1 MEEKSNNRENSGR
14 KYNQKMK
21 PYLIL
26 QYLLKHTDK
35 NNVRSAT
42 QLIEYLEDKCGISA
56 ERRSVCKD
64 IKEIN
69 IAMYINEF
77 GGNVAEAEQAIANGD
92 FEFIVYN
99 KQKRGFFISE
109 KHVDI
114 DDMHLLAQCVYSA
127 KFLSKDK
134 ANKLIDVICDFV
146 SEYEAETIRQDS
158 LLTDRIR
165 VNNNRALYNIS
176 TINTAMSK
184 SKDHIPQKIG
194 FKYLTSAISGNTN
207 KQIERK
213 KSYIVSPFKLLINE
227 SNYYLIAFEQASG
240 KIKTYRVDRM
250 KDVVLLD
257 EAREGEESFS
267 ALDIQTYPQRTF
279 SMFGGKTERVTI
291 RFINPL
297 LDTVVERF
305 GSSARYLNED
315 ENHFTINAE
324 ICISKQFFS
333 WVCGF
338 GKGAKI
344 VSPSAVVDEFKGYLK
359 DISGMYE

>member
-1 MEEKSNNRENSGR
+1 MEEKSNNRQNSGR

-26 QYLLKHTDK
+26 QYLLHRTDK
-35 NNVRSAT
+35 NHVVTAME
-42 QLIEYLEDKCGISA
+42 LAEDYLKEECGISA
-56 ERRSVCKD
+56 ERRSIYND

-69 IAMYINEF
+69 IAMYINEY
-77 GGNVAEAEQAIANGD
+77 GGDVEEAEEAIANGE
-92 FEFIVYN
+92 FEFIVYD
-99 KQKRGFFISE
+99 KHKKGFYVAERHFD
-109 KHVDI
+109 V
-114 DDMHLLAQCVYSA
+114 DDMRLLAQCVYSTKFVSKA
-127 KFLSKDK
+127 KAD
-134 ANKLIDVICDFV
+134 KLIDVICDFV

-158 LLTDRIR
+158 FLTDRIK
-165 VNNNRALYNIS
+165 VNNNRIIYNIS
-176 TINTAMSK
+176 TINTAISK
-184 SKDHIPQKIG
+184 NRKIS
-194 FKYLTSAISGNTN
+194 FKYLTYAISGNMD
-207 KQIERK
+207 KQTERK

-250 KDVVLLD
+250 KDVVLID
-257 EAREGEESFS
+257 EAREGEEAFS
-267 ALDIQTYPQRTF
+267 AIDIQTYPQRIF
-279 SMFGGKTERVTI
+279 SMFGGKRERVTI
-291 RFINPL
+291 HFINPL

-305 GSSARYLNED
+305 GNSARYLNED

>member
-14 KYNQKMK
+14 KYNQRMK

-26 QYLLKHTDK
+26 QYLLRKTDREHT
-35 NNVRSAT
+35 VSAEKIAKDY
-42 QLIEYLEDKCGISA
+42 LIAECGISA
-56 ERRSVCKD
+56 ERRSIYND

-69 IAMYINEF
+69 IAMYINEY
-77 GGNVAEAEQAIANGD
+77 GGDVEEAEEAIANGE
-92 FEFIVYN
+92 FEFIVYD
-99 KQKRGFFISE
+99 KHKKGFYVAERHFD
-109 KHVDI
+109 V
-114 DDMHLLAQCVYSA
+114 DDMRLLAQCVYSTKFVSKA
-127 KFLSKDK
+127 KAD
-134 ANKLIDVICDFV
+134 KLIDVICDFV

-158 LLTDRIR
+158 FLTDRIK
-165 VNNNRALYNIS
+165 VNNNRIIYNIS

-184 SKDHIPQKIG
+184 SRKIS
-194 FKYLTSAISGNTN
+194 FKYLTYAVGGNMD
-207 KQIERK
+207 KQTERK

-250 KDVVLLD
+250 KDVVLID
-257 EAREGEESFS
+257 EAREGEEAFS

-305 GSSARYLNED
+305 GNSARYLKAD
-315 ENHFTINAE
+315 DNHFTVNAE
-324 ICISKQFFS
+324 VCISKQFFS

-344 VSPSAVVDEFKGYLK
+344 VSPPAVVDEFKGYLK